1 MTQVKQSKL
10 SVKQLNEKSNR
21 AVTMIKL
28 GKTVIKTEVA
38 DTVPG
43 EFPMEEWC
51 TFPLEVPSDGFR
63 QHILGRFPG
72 GCETR
77 LVEPHSES
85 EVIHLP
91 VYSGEEITDARAFD
105 AFRGGSD
112 AIGLSAKVPV
122 ITLAAK
128 FTQKKNGQ
136 SSQALYV
143 LPIWKDSTSLLL
155 ELYWAEGN
163 PEEDGLNPEWHIESS
178 AKVPVDQALAKLRES
193 CRHLPN
199 SADSKYF
206 LYLNPPSLGEHVL
219 GEGRECES
227 KIWPREWPFDR
238 NDKMLDALDQLA
250 DIIVQVEKD

>member
-1 MTQVKQSKL
+1 MTQVKQSRI
-10 SVKQLNEKSNR
+10 SVKQLESKSKR

-38 DTVPG
+38 ETVPG

-51 TFPLEVPSDGFR
+51 TFPLEVPSEGFK

-72 GCETR
+72 GFQTR
-77 LVEPHSES
+77 LVEPDSES

-91 VYSGEEITDARAFD
+91 VYTGEEISDARAFD
-105 AFRGGSD
+105 AMMAGSGSAWAD
-112 AIGLSAKVPV
+112 AKVPV

-128 FTQKKNGQ
+128 FTQKRSGQ

-155 ELYWAEGN
+155 ELYWSEGN
-163 PEEDGLNPEWHIESS
+163 PEEDGLNPEWHIEAS
-178 AKVPVDQALAKLRES
+178 KRLPVDQGLAKLRES
-193 CRHLPN
+193 CSHLPD

-206 LYLNPPSLGEHVL
+206 LYMNPSSLGDHAL
-219 GEGRECES
+219 GEGRECHS
-227 KIWPREWPFDR
+227 KIWPREWSFDR
-238 NDKMLDALDQLA
+238 SDKMLNALDQLA
-250 DIIVQVEKD
+250 DIIVQVEK